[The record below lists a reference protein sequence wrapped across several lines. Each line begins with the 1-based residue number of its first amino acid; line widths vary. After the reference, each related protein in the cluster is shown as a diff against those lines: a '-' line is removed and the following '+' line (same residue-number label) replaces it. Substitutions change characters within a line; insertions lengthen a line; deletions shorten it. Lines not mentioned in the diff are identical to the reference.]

1 MVFIVRGFRQSI
13 PDSEYFDPW
22 ESQNWDFHRR
32 IAGWYRELPVHLT
45 TKEVSTR
52 MRNFNK
58 LYGDLFNSE
67 EINSS
72 FSRVGSEKSIT
83 DAAVVGSKFLV
94 EWRDISR
101 AIQLIDDGDGQVLL
115 DAEVQEAMPFFSYNS
130 TQVSNSLIS
139 IKLQQYTT
147 VDFVKR
153 LKTSSNRTM
162 ALRPTSLAG
171 WVWALI
177 CRDVVENITYTKCS
191 CFEICGRELPN
202 LTPSGKM
209 ILHCSGTCQKRASR
223 KKASSNL

>member
-1 MVFIVRGFRQSI
+1 
-13 PDSEYFDPW
+13 
-22 ESQNWDFHRR
+22 
-32 IAGWYRELPVHLT
+32 
-45 TKEVSTR
+45 
-52 MRNFNK
+52 
-58 LYGDLFNSE
+58 
-67 EINSS
+67 
-72 FSRVGSEKSIT
+72 
-83 DAAVVGSKFLV
+83 
-94 EWRDISR
+94 
-101 AIQLIDDGDGQVLL
+101 
-115 DAEVQEAMPFFSYNS
+115 MPFFSYKS

-139 IKLQQYTT
+139 LKLQQYTT

-191 CFEICGRELPN
+191 GFEICGRELPN